1 MAHRL
6 SEPKNGELYLFQDT
20 ERVEGFGHSGIGGKL
35 ADSGEKAYRFVS
47 KDGRVDTDGN
57 AITGGASEYTDKYY
71 SSYDAMVSSKQ
82 ISGNYNKV
90 MTISKL
96 TYAQVAKAL
105 NVALQSA
112 QTDYHFITANC
123 FHIVRDALTSI
134 GLYGGGKGTF
144 IPNNGFY
151 NIYYHYKPKKWYE

>member
-1 MAHRL
+1 MSNPR
-6 SEPKNGELYLFQDT
+6 KGELYLFQDT
-20 ERVEGFGHSGIGGKL
+20 ERVHGQGHSGIGGKL
-35 ADSGEKAYRFVS
+35 ADSGEESYRFVA

-57 AITGGASEYTDKYY
+57 AITGGASEYTNEYY
-71 SSYDAMVSSKQ
+71 PSYESMISSKE

-90 MTISKL
+90 MTISNLSYK
-96 TYAQVAKAL
+96 QVAKAL
-105 NVALQSA
+105 NVAYQSA
-112 QTDYHFITANC
+112 QTDYYFITANC

-134 GLYGGGKGTF
+134 GLYGGGIGTF